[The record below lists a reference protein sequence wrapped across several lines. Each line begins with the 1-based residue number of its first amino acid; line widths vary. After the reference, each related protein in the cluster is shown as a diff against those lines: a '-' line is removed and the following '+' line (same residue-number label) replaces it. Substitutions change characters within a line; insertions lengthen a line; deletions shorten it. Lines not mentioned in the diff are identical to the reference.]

1 MWKTVAVLTSVV
13 LILLVVGLIMVFSSS
28 AASAEASFGDS
39 KYFVLRQGVWA
50 GFGLVLMLLF
60 ARIDYHRWRW
70 MAVPVVLSAIALL
83 VLVRIPGIGREING
97 SWRWLRFGSV
107 SLQPSEFAKFAV
119 ILFLAWWLK
128 RERRNVETFT
138 RGFLYPGMVL
148 AGVLLL
154 IFVEPDFGTA
164 LLIAMTGGLML
175 FYGGTSLRF
184 LLPSAA
190 VGAGLFSWAVMRDAE
205 RMGRVLSFLDPEKY
219 ISTDGWQLMNAL
231 YGFVV
236 GGLHGAG
243 LGESL
248 QKRFYLPEAH
258 TDFIFAIIGEELG
271 LMGTIGILSLFLI
284 LLLCG
289 IHITVRAPDYFGRM
303 LSFGVTVAVAMQAL
317 INIAVVTGSVPTKGM
332 ALPFISYGGS
342 SLLVFLSLIGL
353 QVNIARHVGDPVPD
367 PDIRAVKDQV
377 HAV

>member
-190 VGAGLFSWAVMRDAE
+190 VGAGLFGWAVMRDAE